1 LINAEFAR
9 VFYKNNFA
17 NGITIFNV
25 YMTYGGTN
33 WGNLG
38 QSGGYT
44 SYDYGA
50 AIAEDRTIFREKY
63 HEAKLIAQFMVSSP
77 AYLNAVPS
85 NLTNSS
91 YASTSAIT
99 TTPIFGNVTNFYVVR
114 HSDYTTLASTPYK
127 FTVSTEAA
135 GNVTIPQLGG
145 TLTLNGRDSKT
156 IVRRSSQIFKVAITN
171 FIRPNR
177 SQTTT

>member
-1 LINAEFAR
+1 LINSDFAR
-9 VFYKNNFA
+9 VFYKNNFG

-77 AYLNAVPS
+77 AYLDAVPA

-99 TTPIFGNVTNFYVVR
+99 TTPISGNVTNFYVVR
-114 HSDYTTLASTPYK
+114 HSDFTTLASTHYK
-127 FTVSTEAA
+127 FTVSTKAA

-156 IVRRSSQIFKVAITN
+156 IVSILLQGSKIT
-171 FIRPNR
+171 FANR
-177 SQTTT
+177 SYFNRSPTTM

>member
-1 LINAEFAR
+1 
-9 VFYKNNFA
+9 
-17 NGITIFNV
+17 
-25 YMTYGGTN
+25 MMYGGTN
-33 WGNLG
+33 WGNIG

-50 AIAEDRTIFREKY
+50 AIMEDRTLFREKY

-77 AYLNAVPS
+77 AYLDATPG

-99 TTPIFGNVTNFYVVR
+99 TTPIFGDVTNFYVIR
-114 HSDYTTLASTPYK
+114 HSDYTSLNSTPYT
-127 FTVSTEAA
+127 FTALTKSM

-145 TLTLNGRDSKT
+145 ALTLNGRDSKT
-156 IVRRSSQIFKVAITN
+156 MVSTFCKPRSCVNLLMRSFVRSPITMLEASTSSTLPPTSTPMVQMV
-171 FIRPNR
+171 P
-177 SQTTT
+177 SES

>member
-1 LINAEFAR
+1 
-9 VFYKNNFA
+9 
-17 NGITIFNV
+17 
-25 YMTYGGTN
+25 MSYGGTN

-50 AIAEDRTIFREKY
+50 AIMEERTLFREKY

-77 AYLNAVPS
+77 AYLEAVPS

-99 TTPIFGNVTNFYVVR
+99 TTPIFGNVTNFYIVR
-114 HSDYTTLASTPYK
+114 HSDYVTQDSTPYR
-127 FTVSTEAA
+127 FTVPTNKA

-156 IVRRSSQIFKVAITN
+156 IVCCSSMPDISIA
-171 FIRPNR
+171 
-177 SQTTT
+177 

>member
-1 LINAEFAR
+1 LINSEFAR

-33 WGNLG
+33 WGNMG

-50 AIAEDRTIFREKY
+50 AIAEDRTVFREKY

-77 AYLNAVPS
+77 AYLEAVPG

-99 TTPIFGNVTNFYVVR
+99 TTPNIGKVTNFYVVR
-114 HSDYTTLASTPYK
+114 HSNYTTLASTPFT
-127 FTVSTEAA
+127 FTVSTKAA
-135 GNVTIPQLGG
+135 GKVKIPQLGR

-156 IVRRSSQIFKVAITN
+156 MVRMLPQH
-171 FIRPNR
+171 
-177 SQTTT
+177 

>member
-1 LINAEFAR
+1 MMF
-9 VFYKNNFA
+9 
-17 NGITIFNV
+17 
-25 YMTYGGTN
+25 GGTN

-50 AIAEDRTIFREKY
+50 AIVEDRNLFREKY
-63 HEAKLIAQFMVSSP
+63 YEAKLIAQFMVSSP
-77 AYLNAVPS
+77 AYLDAIPG

-99 TTPIFGNVTNFYVVR
+99 TTPVFGNVTNFYVVR
-114 HSDYTTLASTPYK
+114 QSDYTSLNSTPYT
-127 FTVSTEAA
+127 FTVSTKAL

-156 IVRRSSQIFKVAITN
+156 MVSAFSLSSKVVSWLN
-171 FIRPNR
+171 
-177 SQTTT
+177 

>member
-1 LINAEFAR
+1 
-9 VFYKNNFA
+9 
-17 NGITIFNV
+17 
-25 YMTYGGTN
+25 MTYGGTN

-50 AIAEDRTIFREKY
+50 AISEDRTIFREKY

-77 AYLNAVPS
+77 AYLTAVPA

-99 TTPIFGNVTNFYVVR
+99 TTLIFGDVTNFYVVR
-114 HSDYTTLASTPYK
+114 NSDFTTLASTPFK
-127 FTVSTEAA
+127 FTVSTKAA

-156 IVRRSSQIFKVAITN
+156 RVRMLPRHS
-171 FIRPNR
+171 
-177 SQTTT
+177 

>member
-1 LINAEFAR
+1 
-9 VFYKNNFA
+9 
-17 NGITIFNV
+17 
-25 YMTYGGTN
+25 MTFGGTN
-33 WGNLG
+33 WGNIG

-50 AIAEDRTIFREKY
+50 AIQEQRTVFREKY
-63 HEAKLIAQFMVSSP
+63 HEAKLIAQSMVASP
-77 AYLNAVPS
+77 AYLEAVPR

-99 TTPIFGNVTNFYVVR
+99 TTPIIGNTTNFYVVR
-114 HSDYTTLASTPYK
+114 HSDFRSQESTPYK
-127 FTVSTEAA
+127 FTVPTKAE

-156 IVRRSSQIFKVAITN
+156 IVSAFS
-171 FIRPNR
+171 
-177 SQTTT
+177 

>member
-1 LINAEFAR
+1 MI
-9 VFYKNNFA
+9 
-17 NGITIFNV
+17 
-25 YMTYGGTN
+25 YGGTN

-50 AIAEDRTIFREKY
+50 AIMEDRTLFREKY
-63 HEAKLIAQFMVSSP
+63 YEAKLIAQFMVSSP
-77 AYLNAVPS
+77 AYLTAVPG

-99 TTPIFGNVTNFYVVR
+99 TTPIFGDVTNFYVVR
-114 HSDYTTLASTPYK
+114 QSDYTSLDSKPYT
-127 FTVSTEAA
+127 FTVPTKAV

-156 IVRRSSQIFKVAITN
+156 LVSTFSEPRTCVPSLMNMFFRSPIT
-171 FIRPNR
+171 
-177 SQTTT
+177 T

>member
-1 LINAEFAR
+1 M
-9 VFYKNNFA
+9 FYKNNFG
-17 NGITIFNV
+17 NGITIFNQ

-50 AIAEDRTIFREKY
+50 AIMEDRTLFREKY
-63 HEAKLIAQFMVSSP
+63 YEAKLIAQFMVSSP
-77 AYLNAVPS
+77 AYLDAIPR

-99 TTPIFGNVTNFYVVR
+99 TTPVFGNVTNFYIVR
-114 HSDYTTLASTPYK
+114 QSDYTSLDSTPFT
-127 FTVSTEAA
+127 FTVPTKAM

-145 TLTLNGRDSKT
+145 MLTLNGRDSKT
-156 IVRRSSQIFKVAITN
+156 IVSTISSKSGKRVPWLI
-171 FIRPNR
+171 
-177 SQTTT
+177 

>member
-1 LINAEFAR
+1 MI
-9 VFYKNNFA
+9 
-17 NGITIFNV
+17 
-25 YMTYGGTN
+25 YGGTN

-50 AIAEDRTIFREKY
+50 AIMEDRTLFREKY
-63 HEAKLIAQFMVSSP
+63 YEAKLIAQFMVSSP
-77 AYLNAVPS
+77 YLTAVPG

-99 TTPIFGNVTNFYVVR
+99 TTPIFGDVTNFYVVR
-114 HSDYTTLASTPYK
+114 QSDYTSLDSTPYT
-127 FTVSTEAA
+127 FTVSTKAV

-156 IVRRSSQIFKVAITN
+156 MVSTFSEPRSCVPSLMRSSVRSPIT
-171 FIRPNR
+171 
-177 SQTTT
+177 T

>member
-1 LINAEFAR
+1 
-9 VFYKNNFA
+9 
-17 NGITIFNV
+17 
-25 YMTYGGTN
+25 MTYGGTN

-50 AIAEDRTIFREKY
+50 AISEDRTIFREKY

-77 AYLNAVPS
+77 AYLEAIPA

-99 TTPIFGNVTNFYVVR
+99 TTPIFGDVTNFYVVR
-114 HSDYTTLASTPYK
+114 HSDFTTQAPTPFK
-127 FTVSTEAA
+127 FTVSTKKA

-156 IVRRSSQIFKVAITN
+156 MVRMLRFTDTHK
-171 FIRPNR
+171 P
-177 SQTTT
+177 

>member
-1 LINAEFAR
+1 M
-9 VFYKNNFA
+9 
-17 NGITIFNV
+17 

-50 AIAEDRTIFREKY
+50 AISEDRTIFREKY

-77 AYLNAVPS
+77 AYLEAIPA

-99 TTPIFGNVTNFYVVR
+99 TTPIFGDVTNFYVVR
-114 HSDYTTLASTPYK
+114 HSDFTTQAPTPFK
-127 FTVSTEAA
+127 FTVSTKKA

-156 IVRRSSQIFKVAITN
+156 MVRMLRFTDTHK
-171 FIRPNR
+171 P
-177 SQTTT
+177 